1 MHLVKREGKLEKFD
15 ERKIYASCYAACL
28 SSHVKK
34 KEAEHICGKVAK
46 EIKGWIK
53 TKKLVT
59 SNQIFKKTTAVIRK
73 HHKDAA
79 FMYSTHR
86 DVN

>member
-1 MHLVKREGKLEKFD
+1 MHLVKRGGKLEKFD

-28 SSHVKK
+28 SCRVKK
-34 KEAEHICGKVAK
+34 KEAESICSKVAK
-46 EIKGWIK
+46 EVKTWIK
-53 TKKLVT
+53 TKKVVT
-59 SNQIFKKTTAVIRK
+59 SNQIFKKTAAVIRK

-86 DVN
+86 DIS